1 MPAAGSARRLERR
14 GGVWLTGGRR
24 RRRVIRLLAHT
35 IRPPGC
41 GARGVGAPSHMPP
54 GPPSDRLKPISLHDE
69 RPPHHHCSITVP
81 TAPTRS
87 LSVPKERIAEPLL
100 FGRTPRLDQ
109 GHAERGQ
116 SESRSGSPPRSAVAR
131 RAAPFPGGSTTSHVR
146 SPARVMI
153 RLPSA
158 CGSVSI
164 AITFCVLMTTVSW
177 ASFALPSPIPLTLIG
192 ALDRVRFLHIFV
204 TLTVARRSAAPGR
217 RARAA
222 SARCNGRAI
231 LRGRAGKCTR

>member
-1 MPAAGSARRLERR
+1 M
-14 GGVWLTGGRR
+14 WLTGGKASETGHQVACPYHPPAGLRR
-24 RRRVIRLLAHT
+24 AGSGCPLAHAART
-35 IRPPGC
+35 LIRPTQADLA
-41 GARGVGAPSHMPP
+41 ARREAAASPLLDHR
-54 GPPSDRLKPISLHDE
+54 SDSTNK
-69 RPPHHHCSITVP
+69 V
-81 TAPTRS
+81 S

-116 SESRSGSPPRSAVAR
+116 SESRSGSPSRSAVAR

-146 SPARVMI
+146 SPARVVI